1 MCTSKILTDLCF
13 IKQRIKPRYLFKSF
27 LQCFSSK
34 NVLREHKEVYSSIND
49 AQSVRFE
56 KGINELKNYFKQ
68 IPVPFKIHADSERN
82 LESVE
87 S

>member
-56 KGINELKNYFKQ
+56 K
-68 IPVPFKIHADSERN
+68 
-82 LESVE
+82 
-87 S
+87 